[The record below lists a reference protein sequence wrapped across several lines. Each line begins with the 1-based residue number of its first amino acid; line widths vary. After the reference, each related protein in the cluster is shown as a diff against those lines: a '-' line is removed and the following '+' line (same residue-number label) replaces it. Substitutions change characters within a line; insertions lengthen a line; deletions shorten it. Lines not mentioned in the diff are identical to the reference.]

1 MASIR
6 PNITRIS
13 MRDLRHLFSA
23 PLTSV
28 AASVVSAR
36 RRVSPP
42 VSVLWLGAA
51 FLLGGLAVGS
61 VISSQAQASVTGSLP
76 APASVTTQSEREI
89 VSATIARLEVEQANL
104 KKQIADLRA
113 QLSTAQSADAGRK
126 TALLD
131 VKNEITHQRLE

>member
-6 PNITRIS
+6 PNITRTN
-13 MRDLRHLFSA
+13 MRDLRHLFST

-42 VSVLWLGAA
+42 VSVLWLSAA
-51 FLLGGLAVGS
+51 FLLGGLAVGA
-61 VISSQAQASVTGSLP
+61 VISSQAQASVTGPLP
-76 APASVTTQSEREI
+76 APASVTTQSDREI
-89 VSATIARLEVEQANL
+89 VSATIARLESEQTSL

-113 QLSTAQSADAGRK
+113 QPSNAQGTDAGHK
-126 TALLD
+126 TA
-131 VKNEITHQRLE
+131 